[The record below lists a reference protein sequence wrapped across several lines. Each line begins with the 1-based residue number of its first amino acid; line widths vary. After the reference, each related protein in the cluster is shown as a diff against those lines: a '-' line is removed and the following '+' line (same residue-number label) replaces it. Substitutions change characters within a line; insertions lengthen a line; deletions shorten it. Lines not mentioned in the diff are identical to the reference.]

1 MKSIAANWQTT
12 AAGLIVIGLGA
23 AHTFLGIDVPG
34 FSLGFIAAL
43 PVGAGLILAK
53 DATAAGPPDAKGDPR
68 FRSPF
73 PGATG
78 NR

>member
-12 AAGLIVIGLGA
+12 TAGLIVIALGA

-34 FSLGFIAAL
+34 FSLDFITAL

-53 DATAAGPPDAKGDPR
+53 DAAVAGPPDAKGDPR
-68 FRSPF
+68 FSTPF
-73 PGATG
+73 SATD